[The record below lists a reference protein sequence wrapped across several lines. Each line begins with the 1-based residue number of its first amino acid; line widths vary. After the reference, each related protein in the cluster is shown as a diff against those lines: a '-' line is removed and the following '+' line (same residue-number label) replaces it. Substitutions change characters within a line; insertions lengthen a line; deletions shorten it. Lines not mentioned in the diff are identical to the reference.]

1 MEEAPALLRAVI
13 RGGVKR
19 RNEQFDLFIGKE
31 DIEGEEKK

>member
-19 RNEQFDLFIGKE
+19 RNEQFDLFIGK